1 MGHAGQTPPPN
12 PAQSPTEVRA
22 PLPPELRAVVDQAL
36 GLYRE
41 GWFPMDL
48 EDPDQPGVQWV
59 QPHQRAL
66 IPLEG
71 FRASRSLRSLVR
83 RQAFRITSDRA
94 FERVIR
100 ACAGPRSYAEGTWLH
115 PDIIALFD
123 LLHADGHAHSVEA
136 WLDTP
141 AGPTLVGGLYGL
153 AIGRVF
159 CGESMFSRPELGGT
173 NASKVCLVHLVSH
186 LRAQGFAVLD
196 AQLPNHHTDQF
207 GATLIST
214 DRYQHLLAQHAGP
227 EHTRPWVP
235 FSG

>member
-1 MGHAGQTPPPN
+1 MGPPGQSPSLPPN
-12 PAQSPTEVRA
+12 P
-22 PLPPELRAVVDQAL
+22 LPAELRALVDQAL
-36 GLYRE
+36 ALYRE

-48 EDPDQPGVQWV
+48 DDPAQPGVQWV
-59 QPHQRAL
+59 QPHERAL

-71 FRASRSLRSLVR
+71 FKVPRSLRARVR
-83 RQAFRITSDRA
+83 RGAFRITTDQA
-94 FERVIR
+94 FGAVIR
-100 ACAGPRSYAEGTWLH
+100 ACAGPRSYADGTWLH

-123 LLHADGHAHSVEA
+123 LFHATGHAHSVEA

-141 AGPTLVGGLYGL
+141 TGPTLVGGLYGL

-159 CGESMFSRPELGGT
+159 CGESMFSRPDLGGT

-186 LRAQGFAVLD
+186 LRARGFAVLD

-214 DRYQHLLAQHAGP
+214 ERYQRLLAEHAGA
-227 EHTRPWVP
+227 EHARAWLPWAAP
-235 FSG
+235 TG